1 MKKIFPLSYKVNPEK
16 PSSLVIIGLIYII
29 FIYVIRL
36 VLSFIPIFQ
45 IVFNIISAVLTLYV
59 MCALTVAILVYIKR
73 V

>member
-16 PSSLVIIGLIYII
+16 PLSLVIIGLIYII
-29 FIYVIRL
+29 SIYVIRL